1 MASSVRPLRIGLL
14 TSDAASHFC
23 RSFISEAEASGHE
36 IIPLFINGFQ
46 HDPQGQ
52 RPLTYYGK
60 TPPDFDALVP
70 RIAPSLTADGVE
82 IIKKFEM
89 LGVVCLASSAAI
101 AACRDQSTFYNSM
114 QATGIPT
121 PKTIITTPG
130 LAPARLIES
139 AGGPPL
145 VIKLSETGRGEG
157 AILAHTFE
165 HAEALIRDLRK
176 LGASFVLQKFI
187 AAAGASDIRCLVL
200 AGRLL
205 AAIERRAKPGDFRA
219 NLHQGATAH
228 PVTLPK
234 QIRLMS
240 ILAAERMGLNF
251 AGVDIMRTEETVYLL
266 EVNASPGI
274 KGFEN
279 ASQGEFVRDI
289 IKHLV
294 DRLFSPRQ
302 QTV

>member
-1 MASSVRPLRIGLL
+1 MPSSVRPLRIGLL
-14 TSDAASHFC
+14 TSDAENHFC
-23 RSFISEAEASGHE
+23 RSFTAAAEASGHE

-46 HDPQGQ
+46 HDPQD
-52 RPLTYYGK
+52 RLSLTYYDNS
-60 TPPDFDALVP
+60 PPDFDALVP
-70 RIAPSLTADGVE
+70 RIAPALTADGVE
-82 IIKKFEM
+82 IIRKFEM
-89 LGVVCLASSAAI
+89 RGGVCLASSAAI

-114 QATGIPT
+114 QAASIPT
-121 PKTIITTPG
+121 PKTIVATPD
-130 LAPARLIES
+130 LAPNRLIDA

-176 LGASFVLQKFI
+176 LGASFVLQEFI
-187 AAAGASDIRCLVL
+187 DAAGGSDIRCLVL

-234 QIRLMS
+234 EIRLMS
-240 ILAAERMGLNF
+240 ILAAERMGLDF
-251 AGVDIMRTEETVYLL
+251 AGVDIMSTDETAYLL

-294 DRLFSPRQ
+294 DRLFSPR
-302 QTV
+302 